1 MPASCSNLALT
12 GEMIFP
18 GLLFRTH
25 FSLVIIPV
33 LFYVL
38 EYQPK
43 PKRNMAKKI
52 KLHQKIFIGM
62 IAGMAAGLIVQY
74 SGLSKETISLMVKFV
89 KPVGD
94 IFLRMIFM
102 MVIPLILSA
111 LALGVADLGDLRRIG
126 KIGLRTLWYTLI
138 VSAISVMIG
147 ISLVSLFKPGESIS
161 PQDRSM
167 LIERFSGNTTTLQKA
182 AADVKSRS
190 ITDVITAIVPKNPV
204 EDMARAFDPTYGGG
218 GILAIMFLALMVGL
232 ALSVSDAGK
241 VQGFKAMLEG
251 LYEITMKVIAMGMRL
266 APYGVAALLFSLTA
280 TMGFS
285 ILLILS
291 RFVLIVL
298 AGLAIHQFITYS
310 LLLKYLG
317 KMSPAFFFRNIREVM
332 LMAFSTSSSNATLP
346 TSIRV
351 TVDNLKIPRDITQ
364 FVLTL
369 GSTANQNGTAL
380 YEGITVLFLAQC
392 FGVHLEL
399 SQQIF
404 VVLLSILAGVGTAG
418 VPSGSLPIIM
428 IILVTIG
435 VPGEAIGIIY
445 GVDRILDMCRT
456 VLNVTGDI
464 TVAVYVSRYEK
475 SLKGD

>member
-1 MPASCSNLALT
+1 MPRKHNL
-12 GEMIFP
+12 
-18 GLLFRTH
+18 H
-25 FSLVIIPV
+25 
-33 LFYVL
+33 
-38 EYQPK
+38 
-43 PKRNMAKKI
+43 
-52 KLHQKIFIGM
+52 HKIFIGM
-62 IAGMAAGLIVQY
+62 FAGVVSGLILQY
-74 SGLSKETISLMVKFV
+74 SGLPAETIQIIIRWV
-89 KPVGD
+89 KPIGD

-102 MVIPLILSA
+102 MVIPLIISA
-111 LALGVADLGDLRRIG
+111 LALGVADLGDVRRIG

-138 VSAISVMIG
+138 VSAISVFIG
-147 ISLVSLFKPGESIS
+147 IALASIFKPGESIA
-161 PQDRSM
+161 PQDRTM
-167 LIERFSGNTTTLQKA
+167 LIRRFAGSAESLQKTA
-182 AADVKSRS
+182 QEVRTRG
-190 ITDVITAIVPKNPV
+190 IGDVITAMVPKNPI
-204 EDMARAFDPTYGGG
+204 EDMARAFDPTYTGG
-218 GILAIMFLALMVGL
+218 GILAIMFLALMIGV
-232 ALSVSDAGK
+232 AMSVSDEHRIRA
-241 VQGFKAMLEG
+241 FKQTLEG
-251 LYEITMKVIAMGMRL
+251 LYDITMKIIEMGMKL

-285 ILLILS
+285 ILLVLS
-291 RFVLIVL
+291 RFVLVVL
-298 AGLAIHQFITYS
+298 AGLAIHQFVTYS

-317 KMSPAFFFRNIREVM
+317 KMSPVFFFRNIKEVM

-351 TVDNLKIPRDITQ
+351 ATENLKIPRDITQ

-428 IILVTIG
+428 IILTTIG

-464 TVAVYVSRYEK
+464 TIAVYVSRYEK
-475 SLKGD
+475 ELKSA

>member
-1 MPASCSNLALT
+1 
-12 GEMIFP
+12 
-18 GLLFRTH
+18 
-25 FSLVIIPV
+25 
-33 LFYVL
+33 
-38 EYQPK
+38 
-43 PKRNMAKKI
+43 
-52 KLHQKIFIGM
+52 
-62 IAGMAAGLIVQY
+62 
-74 SGLSKETISLMVKFV
+74 
-89 KPVGD
+89 
-94 IFLRMIFM
+94 
-102 MVIPLILSA
+102 
-111 LALGVADLGDLRRIG
+111 
-126 KIGLRTLWYTLI
+126 
-138 VSAISVMIG
+138 
-147 ISLVSLFKPGESIS
+147 
-161 PQDRSM
+161 M

-317 KMSPAFFFRNIREVM
+317 KMNPAFFFRNIREVM